1 MPIEDEG
8 RAIDEVVD
16 RIAAKYPNLP
26 RSIIREQ
33 VDAQLAAF
41 AGSTVRDFV
50 PILVEHATI
59 ELLAEFGGPE

>member
-16 RIAAKYPNLP
+16 RIAMRYPNL
-26 RSIIREQ
+26 SSELIREQ

-41 AGSTVRDFV
+41 DGSTVRDFV
-50 PILVEHATI
+50 PILVEHATVD
-59 ELLAEFGGPE
+59 LLAEFGERA